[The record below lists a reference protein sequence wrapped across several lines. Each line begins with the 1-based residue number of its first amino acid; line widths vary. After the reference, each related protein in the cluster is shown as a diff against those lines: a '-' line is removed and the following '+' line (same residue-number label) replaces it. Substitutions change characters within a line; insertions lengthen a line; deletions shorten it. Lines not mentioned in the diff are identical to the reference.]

1 MEGGGA
7 RRRRLRVYWL
17 LKGAHQQQDEA
28 NTRVLWRSP
37 AQRQDFHL
45 PWWFL
50 SVCYLCASNIWAEI
64 KRWDLHCPPFPTA
77 PQAGVTPRSTQNAAE
92 MRKKMGANKRSMQ
105 YRGINRVFCAVSFGR
120 YRGLNP
126 LSQHTTAIFGRFLIE
141 KIPQGYFILSVSFS
155 AFSPSPHC
163 AGKKQLEEFQL
174 LPTI

>member
-1 MEGGGA
+1 
-7 RRRRLRVYWL
+7 
-17 LKGAHQQQDEA
+17 
-28 NTRVLWRSP
+28 
-37 AQRQDFHL
+37 
-45 PWWFL
+45 
-50 SVCYLCASNIWAEI
+50 
-64 KRWDLHCPPFPTA
+64 
-77 PQAGVTPRSTQNAAE
+77 
-92 MRKKMGANKRSMQ
+92 MGANKRSMQ